1 LKTLNLG
8 LDYSDIWLLS
18 SFATTVYQCSGPAL
32 QCFVPSYMLLVS
44 SYLAS
49 KGARSRNAIL
59 VK

>member
-18 SFATTVYQCSGPAL
+18 SIGTCIAMLRAL
-32 QCFVPSYMLLVS
+32 IHAAVS
-44 SYLAS
+44 NYLAS